1 MLKEGSLFQTLI
13 LLVKSALVVDPELGT
28 ESVKKNTILLGG
40 EHTDWVFW
48 KVKIYFTLLNAY

>member
-40 EHTDWVFW
+40 EHTD
-48 KVKIYFTLLNAY
+48 